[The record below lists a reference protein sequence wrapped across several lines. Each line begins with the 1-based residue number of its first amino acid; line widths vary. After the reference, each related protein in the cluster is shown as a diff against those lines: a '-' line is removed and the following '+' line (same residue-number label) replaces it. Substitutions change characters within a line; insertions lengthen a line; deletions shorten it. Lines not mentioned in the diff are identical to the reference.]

1 MKAKTGRPTTS
12 SHAGNTRKP
21 STKTKAKAKQQGG
34 GRTEAA
40 RKTPQ
45 PTARGATTIPTLAE
59 EDVGPLD
66 GGSAEAAAEAGETPQ
81 PTAKDATAT
90 ATHAADNDGQHD
102 GVDWG
107 SAEPASATPDRD
119 TESAKS
125 ASPAGGKQL
134 GENLEEPS
142 PGRAAK
148 ARHACQWLC
157 GQTWGRRDH
166 EHQAGA
172 QEDDQ
177 PGSLWQFIDENV
189 KTWVKTNYMER
200 FPTVEAQEAVV
211 LCVAETN
218 QVSSRFHSYEIFV
231 AFKKMFNTHLLTMLC
246 DTVQGSI
253 IQFQKPF
260 CQVLKDPL
268 VFPQRFKDAAARTL
282 IQGLLN
288 RQQKKRLGVGFRA
301 WEDIKSADFFTL
313 GHDEVSL
320 FDKILGRD
328 LDPPVHPRGET
339 YCDPSELNVTLSD
352 NDELG

>member
-142 PGRAAK
+142 FYVY
-148 ARHACQWLC
+148 
-157 GQTWGRRDH
+157 
-166 EHQAGA
+166 GA
-172 QEDDQ
+172 I
-177 PGSLWQFIDENV
+177 WQFIDENV